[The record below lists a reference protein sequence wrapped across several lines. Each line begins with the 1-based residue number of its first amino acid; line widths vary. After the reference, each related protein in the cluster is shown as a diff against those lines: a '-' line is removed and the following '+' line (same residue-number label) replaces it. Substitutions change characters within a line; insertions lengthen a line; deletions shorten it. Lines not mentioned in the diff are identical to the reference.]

1 MVLEGAASHWSPVTS
16 GVPQGSI
23 LGPLLFTL
31 FINDLP
37 DNAAYGVK
45 VALYA
50 DDTKLYRNV
59 SSAEHYHLI
68 QDTLSNMYVWSQRNN
83 ISFHT
88 SKCKVLT
95 VTRKMTPIAF
105 DYTLDGTALTRV
117 SEQNDLGVIITS
129 TLS

>member
-1 MVLEGAASHWSPVTS
+1 MGLKERNSTS
-16 GVPQGSI
+16 DVAQGRI

-37 DNAAYGVK
+37 DEAAYGVK

-59 SSAEHYHLI
+59 SSAEHCDLI
-68 QDTLSNMYVWSQRNN
+68 QDTLSNMHVWSHRKN
-83 ISFHT
+83 IRFNT

-95 VTRKMTPIAF
+95 VTRKK
-105 DYTLDGTALTRV
+105 TLTLTTILTA
-117 SEQNDLGVIITS
+117 QP
-129 TLS
+129 